1 MTHSILDNQINEELF
16 TNLQEKLNRLTSPD
30 ENVFSSMKWTFC
42 SDSILTTAKLTIDF
56 TPIQTLALSNP
67 AWSAKIGI
75 DIVLVTKIL
84 WLETSADV
92 KGTNTLKI
100 TYDCLCLLWIFL
112 AQQDAV
118 ILDYDNLQ
126 KFLDFYVMHS
136 WKGKP
141 IKRLTPK
148 SFQTVGKLAT
158 QLNDWH
164 FYLTQNQLNCLV
176 IEELSWHSLEQAL
189 RQTIT
194 NVGNDGLT
202 YSDWQAGLSL
212 NYLTLDYGRYYV
224 EYCTEYFTQNIAIA
238 TALQKTHEERWEL
251 IGKLGWKNSDTSNK
265 GVVYRLMTGVSPE
278 EIAASITISL
288 EKLKTLQK
296 MVERRFRKHLRP
308 LKRREQLLQDS
319 VIAKI
324 AERLN
329 LTPQQHKLDRL
340 KFIITELEL
349 GCSQSVVKRLLNE
362 SFGDIDV
369 RDLNLVIRSVRR
381 SLPPLVLELPTPE
394 YFRKLGVLNGERGH
408 NFCFRKF
415 VARVRN
421 AGITT
426 LVALCGWRRSEFSF
440 PMSAINIKYNTDTL
454 DQYAYPLRITIKW
467 HIFKT
472 NGNTQDEREILYSAY
487 NIVRSLA
494 ALHNPK
500 KNEPALYPLR
510 DSNCSILNSAP
521 QVSAAVKSLWSH
533 FVINYGPFKQIDNL
547 EVLQTLI
554 QKRDNEEPLTLLQM
568 KKIDELTHRCNEE
581 NWPALIRDRNLV
593 ETRRRARE
601 ELPKVQFYLQSPSTK
616 ERRNY
621 LLKYKKGVLKRDWTL
636 LLDEHLSDK
645 TKHSINNDDDDD
657 VCKTTAFV
665 KQVTNE
671 LMNGCLYPTPHAFR
685 HMWAEAV
692 YRRFDGDVGWM
703 IRSQFKHISHNMW
716 LSYIRD
722 KDNRRTH
729 DTVKVNVVSSILKE
743 WLSNQGSGYAG
754 KFHHYLRLIFAKTK
768 VMPMEKVY
776 TYFDKYIKHEID
788 DIKANPWGYCI
799 LRRRNKSLAKC
810 TVNGE
815 PQRQNATP
823 ALCLGCINN
832 LTKSSNI
839 DYMLFNIGQQ
849 MSLLDAPKVPAQFK
863 QESYKAVKNTL
874 KHIKQLDPSHQ
885 IISQLELAITTYEGG
900 N

>member
-1 MTHSILDNQINEELF
+1 MTISIINQPISDDLL
-16 TNLQEKLNRLTSPD
+16 TDLQEKLNRHKSPD
-30 ENVFSSMKWTFC
+30 KNRFSSMVWTFY
-42 SDSILTTAKLTIDF
+42 SGPATDTKKLTIDF
-56 TPIQTLALSNP
+56 TPIQSIVLSNP
-67 AWSAKIGI
+67 NWAKTIDF
-75 DIVLVTKIL
+75 DIVLATKLL
-84 WLETSADV
+84 WLESSSKIVSTSI
-92 KGTNTLKI
+92 LK
-100 TYDCLCLLWIFL
+100 TTFDCLCLLWFFLNQQGFTSLDSSNLQDFL
-112 AQQDAV
+112 A
-118 ILDYDNLQ
+118 
-126 KFLDFYVMHS
+126 FYLIHT

-141 IKRLTPK
+141 IKKLTPI
-148 SFQTVGKLAT
+148 SYQTASRLLT
-158 QLNDWH
+158 LLNDWH
-164 FYLTQNQLNCLV
+164 FYLNQNRLNFF
-176 IEELSWHSLEQAL
+176 IAEELPRHHIEQAL
-189 RQTIT
+189 KVTIKLISD
-194 NVGNDGLT
+194 NELT
-202 YSDWQAGLSL
+202 YTDWQKGLSF
-212 NYLTLDYGRYYV
+212 NYLTLDYGRYYI
-224 EYCTEYFTQNIAIA
+224 EYCTDYFQQNIVLAIA
-238 TALQKTHEERWEL
+238 LEKTLRERWEL
-251 IGKLGWKNSDTSNK
+251 IGKLGWKNTNTSDK
-265 GVVYRLMTGVSPE
+265 GIVYRLLTGSSPE
-278 EIAASITISL
+278 EIAATLPIPL
-288 EKLKTLQK
+288 KKLKMLQK
-296 MVERRFRKHLRP
+296 MIKHRFRMHLKP
-308 LKRREQLLQDS
+308 LRKREQLLKIS
-319 VIAKI
+319 VITKI
-324 AERLN
+324 AEQLN
-329 LTPQQHKLDRL
+329 LTPQQHELDRL

-349 GCSQSVVKRLLNE
+349 GSNNSVVKRLLNE
-362 SFGDIDV
+362 SFGDISIEY
-369 RDLNLVIRSVRR
+369 LKSVIKTVSR
-381 SLPPLVLELPTPE
+381 SLPEPELKLPTPD
-394 YFRKLGVLNGERGH
+394 YFRKLGVLEGERGH

-487 NIVRSLA
+487 NIVRLLA

-500 KNEPALYPLR
+500 INEPALYPLR
-510 DSNCSILNSAP
+510 DANCSILNSAP

-533 FVINYGPFKQIDNL
+533 FVINYIPFKQLDNL

-554 QKRDNEEPLTLLQM
+554 QKRVSGESLTLLQM
-568 KKIDELTHRCNEE
+568 KKIDELTHRSKEE
-581 NWPALIRDRNLV
+581 DWPALMRDRNLV

-601 ELPKVQFYLQSPSTK
+601 ELSKVQFYLQSPATK
-616 ERRNY
+616 DRQNY
-621 LLKYKKGVLKRDWTL
+621 LLKYKKGELKKDWTL
-636 LLDEHLSDK
+636 LFDEHLSDE
-645 TKHSINNDDDDD
+645 TKHSINNGDDDL
-657 VCKTTAFV
+657 CKTTAFV

-692 YRRFDGDVGWM
+692 YRRFDGDAGWM

-743 WLSNQGSGYAG
+743 WLSNQGTGYAG
-754 KFHHYLRLIFAKTK
+754 KFHHYLRLILAKTK
-768 VMPMEKVY
+768 VMPTEKVY

-874 KHIKQLDPSHQ
+874 KHIKQLDPNHQ